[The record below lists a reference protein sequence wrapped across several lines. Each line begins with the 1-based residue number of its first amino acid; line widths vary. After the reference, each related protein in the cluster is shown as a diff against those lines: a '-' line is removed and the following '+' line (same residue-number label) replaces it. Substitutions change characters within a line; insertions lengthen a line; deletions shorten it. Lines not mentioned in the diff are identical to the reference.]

1 MFKLAKLKS
10 GVKTQHPDV
19 VRYNGTNPA
28 VAFSRD
34 FSLAIRQGSEEE
46 SHKEA
51 DVRILGILLVHAMGI
66 CFGLE
71 ICTLKVTFEK
81 QIIHSVNSCH
91 LHHKYVIYPGLKTS
105 TCLFEGKLLFL
116 ET

>member
-34 FSLAIRQGSEEE
+34 FSLAIR
-46 SHKEA
+46 
-51 DVRILGILLVHAMGI
+51 
-66 CFGLE
+66 
-71 ICTLKVTFEK
+71 
-81 QIIHSVNSCH
+81 
-91 LHHKYVIYPGLKTS
+91 
-105 TCLFEGKLLFL
+105 
-116 ET
+116 